1 MSPTPSSIAD
11 HGTVPAA
18 RTGTILPILLAAIL
32 GVLLLTGAGFVQ
44 IEAVHNLAHDVR
56 HANGFPCH

>member
-1 MSPTPSSIAD
+1 MTPL
-11 HGTVPAA
+11 TTAA
-18 RTGTILPILLAAIL
+18 TDRSAAAGRTSLLLQALLAACF

-44 IEAVHNLAHDVR
+44 IEAVHNAAHDAR